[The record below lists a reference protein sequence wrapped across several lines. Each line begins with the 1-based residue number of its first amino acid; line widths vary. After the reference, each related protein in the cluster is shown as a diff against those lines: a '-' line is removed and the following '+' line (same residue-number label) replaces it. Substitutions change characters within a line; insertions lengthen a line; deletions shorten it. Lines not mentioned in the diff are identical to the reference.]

1 MFNKIKLNIVGI
13 NYIWAISY
21 KTCSTFTKRKK
32 FWINSNILNILT
44 NFDLTKIN
52 VSLICEE
59 YIHHIKLLRYQDILC
74 HYKKTWKILN
84 LQKVNF
90 LF

>member
-1 MFNKIKLNIVGI
+1 MFNKSKLNIVVI
-13 NYIWAISY
+13 NYMWAISY
-21 KTCSTFTKRKK
+21 NKCSTFTKRKQ

-44 NFDLTKIN
+44 NFDLTKTN
-52 VSLICEE
+52 VRLICEE

-84 LQKVNF
+84 LQKWF
-90 LF
+90 S